1 MDINQNV
8 GERLKALRNRYG
20 LSQRKLADRAGLTHG
35 TVSHIERNKISPSI
49 GTLRQILDA
58 IPMTLSDFFAD
69 QGERQPVFF
78 YSKDDLL
85 EVGSGGVSLLQI
97 GKNLNGLP
105 LQILLERYPPGT
117 ETASTPYRC
126 RSGEEG
132 GFVIEGE
139 IELTI
144 DGRTR
149 VLKANE
155 GYLFPSHLAH
165 KMRNVGDVDC
175 VIVSC
180 LLYTSPSP
188 RDRSLS
194 RMPSS
199 A

>member
-1 MDINQNV
+1 MDVNQNV
-8 GERLKALRNRYG
+8 GERLKALRSRYG
-20 LSQRKLADRAGLTHG
+20 LSQRKLADKAGLTHG
-35 TVSHIERNKISPSI
+35 TVSHIERDKISPSI

-58 IPMTLSDFFAD
+58 IPMTLSDCFAD
-69 QGERQPVFF
+69 QGERDTDFF
-78 YSKDDLL
+78 YTRDDLL

-105 LQILLERYPPGT
+105 LQILLERYPPGA

-149 VLKANE
+149 VLRANE

-165 KMRNVGDVDC
+165 KMRNTGQVDC
-175 VIVSC
+175 VIVSAC
-180 LLYTSPSP
+180 TPP
-188 RDRSLS
+188 
-194 RMPSS
+194 